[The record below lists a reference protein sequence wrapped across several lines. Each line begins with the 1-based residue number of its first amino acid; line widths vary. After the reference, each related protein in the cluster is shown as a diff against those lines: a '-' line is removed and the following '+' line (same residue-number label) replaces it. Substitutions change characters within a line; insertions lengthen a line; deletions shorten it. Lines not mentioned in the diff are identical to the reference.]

1 MSTGK
6 GETLMDIAFSDFNES
21 EAKVLE
27 NMNIVTQ
34 IDSNQR
40 SLLHWAASIG
50 KERLVEFLLKF
61 ETCKIDE
68 PDDTGATPLLL
79 ATLKGSL
86 AICKMLYERGAN
98 INHCNTN
105 GHTPVKYAC
114 SKNHKD
120 LLIYLLDGGGDPNKR
135 DNIGDG
141 PLHRAASME
150 HHECLRILLTH
161 SKSKEIILIDLQNNQ
176 GNTALHLACECNDA
190 TGAFMLIDH
199 GASIELA
206 NKEKKL
212 PIEMCNPYLRRKITD
227 YLESKCKGQ

>member
-1 MSTGK
+1 MSADK
-6 GETLMDIAFSDFNES
+6 GETLMEIASSDFNES

-27 NMNIVTQ
+27 NTIIVTQ
-34 IDSNQR
+34 LDPNQR

-50 KERLVEFLLKF
+50 KERLVELLLKF
-61 ETCKIDE
+61 ESCKIDE
-68 PDDTGATPLLL
+68 PDDSGATPLLL

-86 AICKMLYERGAN
+86 YICKLLCERGAN
-98 INHCNTN
+98 INHWNAN

-114 SKNHKD
+114 SKNNKELLID
-120 LLIYLLDGGGDPNKR
+120 LLDRGGDPNKR

-161 SKSKEIILIDLQNNQ
+161 PKSKDIISIDAQNNQ

-199 GASIELA
+199 GASTELT
-206 NKEKKL
+206 NKEEKT
-212 PIEMCNPYLRRKITD
+212 PIEICNPYLRRKITD
-227 YLESKCKGQ
+227 YLESKSKGQ

>member
-1 MSTGK
+1 MSGGK

-27 NMNIVTQ
+27 NTNLVTQ
-34 IDSNQR
+34 KDSNQR

-50 KERLVEFLLKF
+50 KERLIEFLLKF
-61 ETCKIDE
+61 ESCNIDE

-86 AICKMLYERGAN
+86 AICKMLCESGAN
-98 INHCNTN
+98 INHFNTN
-105 GHTPVKYAC
+105 GHNSVKYAC
-114 SKNHKD
+114 SKKHID
-120 LLIYLLDGGGDPNKR
+120 LLIYLLDHGGDPNKR

-161 SKSKEIILIDLQNNQ
+161 PKSKEIILIDSQNNQ

-190 TGAFMLIDH
+190 TGAFILIDH
-199 GASIELA
+199 GASIELT
-206 NKEKKL
+206 NKEEKT
-212 PIEMCNPYLRRKITD
+212 PIEICNPYLRRKITD
-227 YLESKCKGQ
+227 YVESKSKAQ